1 MTCPDKANL
10 VAQYK
15 ITTAAYAHAVVELE
29 RSVQTS
35 NKAGFDD
42 LIRLT
47 LDARTSSNNA
57 RHNLQNHVAE
67 HGC

>member
-1 MTCPDKANL
+1 MSCAEKANL

-15 ITTAAYAHAVVELE
+15 ITTAAYAHSVTELE
-29 RSVQTS
+29 RTVSTS
-35 NKAGFDD
+35 DKAGFDD